1 MIELQDTRM
10 NRTLAIAL
18 IALVSCVWS
27 GCRGTVSHEPPVHLQ
42 QNMDQ
47 QNRMDPQEPAEF
59 WADGR
64 AMRMPVEGTMAFVAN
79 PLEAATH
86 AHLHNGRGEDGF
98 AATLPTSGP
107 DGSPIK
113 LDMAFLNRGKER
125 YEIYC
130 LPCHD
135 ATGTGKGIVV
145 SRGLKPPPPN
155 FHDDRLRAY
164 PIGQFYDVIKNGYGS
179 MGPYAAQIPVTDRW
193 AIATYVRTLQVSRN
207 TALEEI
213 PADKAAANRWEIR

>member
-1 MIELQDTRM
+1 MIDTQGTLM
-10 NRTLAIAL
+10 NRTLL
-18 IALVSCVWS
+18 IALMALTACAWA
-27 GCRGTVSHEPPVHLQ
+27 GCRGTVSQEAPVHLQ

-64 AMRMPVEGTMAFVAN
+64 AMRAPVEGTMAFVAN
-79 PLEAATH
+79 PLDAAQH
-86 AHLHNGRGEDGF
+86 AHLHNGRGADGF
-98 AATLPTSGP
+98 AETLPTTGP
-107 DGSPIK
+107 DGAAMK
-113 LDMAFLNRGKER
+113 LDMAFLNRGKDR

-130 LPCHD
+130 VPCHD
-135 ATGTGKGIVV
+135 GTGTGKGIVV
-145 SRGLKPPPPN
+145 ARGLKPPPPT

-193 AIATYVRTLQVSRN
+193 AIASYVRTLQVSRN
-207 TALEEI
+207 TALEAI